1 MIFQK
6 KDWKECLPEEIR
18 EKVKKAIEETLPY
31 SCAVIQS
38 KDARIAQL
46 WVAIALLKKELEEKT
61 KLIEIA
67 VKPWK
72 SIVEMGEIEKRKTIE
87 RIVTDLLQPKDKDQK
102 EIVDKLV
109 ESLMKF

>member
-1 MIFQK
+1 
-6 KDWKECLPEEIR
+6 
-18 EKVKKAIEETLPY
+18 
-31 SCAVIQS
+31 
-38 KDARIAQL
+38 L